1 MIKRRTLSSYLLRR
15 VAILLLTMFLAS
27 IAVFGIMRML
37 PGDIAALI
45 LSGSG
50 EVAYSVE
57 TWEALREEL
66 GLNDPLILQYGRWL
80 WSMVSGDFGGQSLLY
95 GQPIQT
101 LVARQLPVTLSLT
114 LYTVALSLIVS
125 VPLGVLAALKWN
137 RWQDYLVR
145 FVVLPGQALPNF
157 WIALL
162 LLLGLMFIFRWSPP
176 IVYTHLWQNPWNHLQ
191 MLILP
196 VLLLTWEYS
205 SHIVRVTRSSILD
218 TMGEDYIRTARA
230 KGLSQRQ
237 VTIKHALRTA
247 LAPIVTVLG
256 LQFGVLLGGTLI
268 LESIFGLPGLGRGL
282 IQAALAR
289 DYPVVQSFVTLLVF
303 AILSVNLIV
312 DLIYRVVDPRIS
324 FVNNN

>member
-1 MIKRRTLSSYLLRR
+1 MLSSYLLRR
-15 VAILLLTMFLAS
+15 VAILLFTMFLAS
-27 IAVFGIMRML
+27 IVVFGIMQLL

-45 LSGSG
+45 LSGGG

-57 TWEALREEL
+57 AWEALREEL
-66 GLNDPLILQYGRWL
+66 GLNDPLMLQYGRWL
-80 WSMVSGDFGGQSLLY
+80 WSMVSGDFGGQSLFY
-95 GQPIQT
+95 GQPIQD
-101 LVARQLPVTLSLT
+101 LVARQLPVTLFLT

-145 FVVLPGQALPNF
+145 FVVFPGQALPNF

-176 IVYTHLWQNPWNHLQ
+176 IVYTHLWENPWNHFQ
-191 MLILP
+191 MLVLP
-196 VLLLTWEYS
+196 VLLLAWGYS
-205 SHIVRVTRSSILD
+205 SHIVRVTRASILD
-218 TMGEDYIRTARA
+218 TMQEDYIRTARA
-230 KGLSQRQ
+230 KGLPESQI
-237 VTIKHALRTA
+237 TIKHALRTA

-268 LESIFGLPGLGRGL
+268 LEYIFGLPGLGRGL

-289 DYPVVQSFVTLLVF
+289 DYIVVQSFVTLLVF

-324 FVNNN
+324 FARQSGG